1 MIDSLQPRSERILF
15 LDLVVDVLVDLR
27 ALKLAPFLHNRRI
40 LQINDPTRIFL
51 LLLVVV
57 AKQRLLPHSIQP
69 LSPDRGTNPYSARAG

>member
-15 LDLVVDVLVDLR
+15 LDLVVDVFVDLR

-40 LQINDPTRIFL
+40 LQINDPTSVLL

-57 AKQRLLPHSIQP
+57 AKQRLFLHSHQP
-69 LSPDRGTNPYSARAG
+69 SLPDRGTSQYSALAE